1 MRARN
6 MRPSGWLLLAVT
18 LGLLTGGVAGASTE
32 YSIATFN
39 VQVFGQTKMSNP
51 FVVNALV
58 DMFRMYDII
67 CMQEI
72 RDASDS
78 AFLQLLREINNRGD
92 PHYDAHLTTPRG
104 RSNSKEQEAYI
115 WRSDEFHYIHAHAY
129 KESNDEFEREPEMV
143 LLEHLASGTQFTL
156 LGIHITPQDVAV
168 EMDALIDVYKQG
180 SAALGSTSVL
190 ILGDMNAGCSYL
202 SNSARESL
210 KLWTD
215 TDWVWFLP
223 EGTDTTVA
231 TSSCPYDRLIA
242 TKEFEQLVVPG
253 SAEVYRFDERL
264 PGLSSLCAKHV
275 SDHYPI
281 SLTLKIGATQ
291 YQVASFNVQV
301 FGQTKMGKTEVAD
314 ILVDIFRKYDVIVMQ
329 EVRDS
334 SDTAFNDLVAAINA
348 KGGDQYDSFLTV
360 KHGRSNSKEQE
371 GYVWKRDLFTKRDS
385 FEYNDVG
392 DVFEREPTPVLFRQK
407 GGSGEFFLIGIHI
420 TPQDVATEMD
430 ALVDVW
436 DEAVSQF
443 GNEYGLILGDM
454 NAGCSYLSN
463 TARDQLKLKTDAR
476 FEWLLPEGEDTTVAK
491 GDCPYD
497 RFISSTKFKTY
508 RYVTDS
514 ATVFRFDDPANT
526 PNVPADCAE
535 DISDHYPVSVNLAF
549 PMPPSASPTNTPT
562 VPPSTSP
569 LLPSLPPSVSP
580 TVGPSQSPANSPTN
594 PPSAPPSES
603 PSQSPSV
610 APSAGPTVSPQAT
623 PTVGPSP
630 GPSTT
635 PSAPPSASPQA
646 APTAGPTA
654 APEPAPTKHPLTP
667 AAPTESPRFPTL
679 SPSASPSKTPSASP
693 QAAPTAGPT
702 TSPSTPPSASPQ
714 AAPTAQ
720 PSAGPTA
727 SPEPAPTKHPLTPAS
742 PTESPRLPTL
752 SPSASPSK
760 TPSVSPEAAP
770 TAGPTAGPTAAPS
783 AAPQPPPTKHPL
795 TPTAPTESPHA
806 PTLPPSAPPS
816 QPPSGSPLSPSKSP
830 TTSPSASPSKAPEP
844 APTKHPLTPASPTES
859 PRVPTV
865 SPSGSPS
872 RPPSAS
878 P

>member
-535 DISDHYPVSVNLAF
+535 DISDHYPVSLKI
-549 PMPPSASPTNTPT
+549 SI
-562 VPPSTSP
+562 
-569 LLPSLPPSVSP
+569 
-580 TVGPSQSPANSPTN
+580 
-594 PPSAPPSES
+594 
-603 PSQSPSV
+603 
-610 APSAGPTVSPQAT
+610 
-623 PTVGPSP
+623 
-630 GPSTT
+630 
-635 PSAPPSASPQA
+635 
-646 APTAGPTA
+646 
-654 APEPAPTKHPLTP
+654 
-667 AAPTESPRFPTL
+667 
-679 SPSASPSKTPSASP
+679 
-693 QAAPTAGPT
+693 
-702 TSPSTPPSASPQ
+702 TSPSTPP
-714 AAPTAQ
+714 T
-720 PSAGPTA
+720 
-727 SPEPAPTKHPLTPAS
+727 
-742 PTESPRLPTL
+742 
-752 SPSASPSK
+752 
-760 TPSVSPEAAP
+760 
-770 TAGPTAGPTAAPS
+770 
-783 AAPQPPPTKHPL
+783 PPPPL
-795 TPTAPTESPHA
+795 DNSNVPVATFNVQVFGQSKMSNPFVAQALVDMFRMYAIICMQEIRDASDSAFLSLLRQINQGNAVKYDAHLTAPRGRSNSKEQEAYIWRRDAFRYVHAHGYKESNDEFEREPEMVLLEHILTGRTF
-806 PTLPPSAPPS
+806 TLL
-816 QPPSGSPLSPSKSP
+816 GI
-830 TTSPSASPSKAPEP
+830 
-844 APTKHPLTPASPTES
+844 HITPQD
-859 PRVPTV
+859 V
-865 SPSGSPS
+865 
-872 RPPSAS
+872 
-878 P
+878 